1 MICFNSTVYER
12 DITWNNHYHMLFID
26 NPVGTGFSYTND
38 GGYSSNEDDV
48 ADNLYRFDKFTI
60 IVETMLVL
68 VVY

>member
-1 MICFNSTVYER
+1 
-12 DITWNNHYHMLFID
+12 MLFID

-60 IVETMLVL
+60 IVETLCFLKIMLVL
-68 VVY
+68 AVY